1 MRTIQSIVVLLY
13 SLASSTLLVA
23 QQTQKK
29 DIELSS
35 AERNNII
42 QHVVQSLKQYYVSNE
57 IAIAIGN
64 DIERRNK
71 LGQYSKVNSGAEFS
85 DTLTRHLREI
95 SKDEHLGLVFS
106 ADPVS
111 PGQSKEPTGEERER
125 YRKFAAAQNYGFEKL
140 ERLPGNIGFM
150 ELNGFVR
157 PEWGA
162 ETAISALTFLAHT
175 DALIIDL
182 RYNGGG
188 EPGLIQLICSYF
200 FEKPTHLN
208 SIFWREGMK
217 TEQLWTLPYVP
228 GKKFLNKPIYI
239 LTSKNTFSAPEDLAY
254 SLQALKRATI
264 VGNKTRGGANPGR
277 TFPINAHF
285 GIYVPVGKAI
295 NPITGKNWEGGII
308 PDVEIDSKE
317 ALKKAHKEA
326 LQKLME
332 QAASPQKKQQIRD
345 ILKEIE

>member
-1 MRTIQSIVVLLY
+1 MRTIQSIVVLLF

-42 QHVVQSLKQYYVSNE
+42 QRVVQSLKQYYVSNE
-57 IAIAIGN
+57 IAIVIGN
-64 DIERRNK
+64 DIERKNK
-71 LGQYSKVNSGAEFS
+71 IGQYSKINSGVEFS

-111 PGQSKEPTGEERER
+111 PGQSNELTEEERER

-157 PEWGA
+157 AEWGA
-162 ETAISALTFLAHT
+162 ETAIAALTFLANM

-188 EPGLIQLICSYF
+188 EPGLIQLICSFF

-285 GIYVPVGKAI
+285 GIYIPVGKAI

-308 PDVEIDSKE
+308 PDIEIDSKE

-332 QAASPQKKQQIRD
+332 QAASPQKKQQIQD